1 MHGRRCVFSSSRD
14 LDPVLI
20 AYFSKVDEDQM
31 LQDTLYPD
39 FTTSDH
45 LNLCCLDLTRRGLL
59 SSITAWLDDTA
70 EPNVLWLCGAPGTG
84 KTAIAWSLI
93 AELERQQRSAGE
105 FFFRLNQNWPSQ
117 LWCTLAYKMTK
128 FHPAI
133 KSEVYKAVKRQESGF
148 PRDDIQ
154 LIFDQLIAGPLK
166 SLSARLSNRSPVVL
180 IDGLEQCSQGYANW
194 QALLD
199 TLPQWLNLPSHYK
212 LIITGRPQH
221 DIAKVFEGK
230 DIKRME
236 LFVGDDADYY
246 TNDDVRTY
254 LHYRFAEMRKQD
266 KSIAEYWPDYDAI
279 CKLANHAG
287 GFFKW
292 AALAVDAIKADG
304 DRERHLTTIIEGGT
318 TTTFDS
324 FDEYLEGI
332 LKMAFD
338 NYSSDAFR
346 ATMGTIAL
354 SKQPLTMEDLGHFL
368 QHRFPSPSGVSL
380 EDFCSRLLPI
390 ISIEGENKAI
400 KIRHKAYKDYLID
413 SKRCELHGDAFFID
427 RSKAHRKMT
436 ISCLRIMQQGLK
448 FNICGLKSSYKMNY
462 LVEAIS
468 ALVDR
473 CIPSYLA
480 YACQYW
486 ADHLRG
492 IASSEKRDADIVNL
506 LRNFLNFHL
515 LYWLEALSLLSKSHI
530 ASKSLLIAAEWLEV
544 CGCPLSISDSW
555 ISCIWLTGHGQR
567 PIFNGVRCKP
577 ILSHLCGCHF
587 GKRTSHLF
595 VCLTVCTSIFSGL

>member
-1 MHGRRCVFSSSRD
+1 
-14 LDPVLI
+14 
-20 AYFSKVDEDQM
+20 M
-31 LQDTLYPD
+31 LQDILYPD
-39 FTTSDH
+39 FTPPDQ
-45 LNLCCLDLTRRGLL
+45 LNLCCLDSTRKGLL
-59 SSITAWLDDTA
+59 SSITTWLDDTA

-93 AELERQQRSAGE
+93 AELEILQRSAGE
-105 FFFRLNQNWPSQ
+105 FFFRPNQHLPSQ
-117 LWCTLAYKMTK
+117 LWCTLAYKMAK

-133 KSEVYKAVKRQESGF
+133 KREVHKALKGKEKNF

-154 LIFDQLIAGPLK
+154 LSFDQLIAGPLK
-166 SLSARLSNRSPVVL
+166 CLAARLSTRASRPVVL
-180 IDGLEQCSQGYANW
+180 IDGLEQCTQGYSNW

-199 TLPQWLNLPSHYK
+199 TLPQWLDLPRHYK

-236 LFVGDDADYY
+236 LCVGDDADYY
-246 TNDDVRTY
+246 THEDVRTY
-254 LHYRFAEMRKQD
+254 LNYRFAEMKKQD
-266 KSIAEYWPDYDAI
+266 QSIPDNWPDDDAI
-279 CKLANHAG
+279 SKLVAHTS
-287 GFFKW
+287 GFFQW
-292 AALAVDAIKADG
+292 AALAVDAIQVYG

-324 FDEYLEGI
+324 LDQYLREVLGIAFYGYRSEG
-332 LKMAFD
+332 
-338 NYSSDAFR
+338 FR
-346 ATMGTIAL
+346 AAMGTIVL

-390 ISIEGENKAI
+390 ISIEGDNKAI

-436 ISCLRIMQQGLK
+436 ISCLKIMQQGLK

-462 LVEAIS
+462 QVDDIS
-468 ALVDR
+468 TLANSY
-473 CIPSYLA
+473 IPSYLA
-480 YACQYW
+480 YACQHW

-492 IASSEKRDADIVNL
+492 IVSNEKRDAEIVNL

-515 LYWLEALSLLSKSHI
+515 LYWLEALSLLSISRT
-530 ASKSLLIAAEWLEV
+530 ASKSLLITAEWLEV
-544 CGCPLSISDSW
+544 YGSPLSISDGR

-577 ILSHLCGCHF
+577 ILSRLCGRHLNEC
-587 GKRTSHLF
+587 TSHLF
-595 VCLTVCTSIFSGL
+595 VCLTVCTSIFSSLETIPRSISPDDQSVT

>member
-1 MHGRRCVFSSSRD
+1 
-14 LDPVLI
+14 
-20 AYFSKVDEDQM
+20 M
-31 LQDTLYPD
+31 LQDALYPD

-45 LNLCCLDLTRRGLL
+45 LNLCCLDSTRKKLL
-59 SSITAWLDDTA
+59 SDITAWLDDIA

-105 FFFRLNQNWPSQ
+105 FFFRPNQNWPSQ
-117 LWCTLAYKMTK
+117 LWCTLAYKMAR

-133 KSEVYKAVKRQESGF
+133 KSEVYKALKREESYF
-148 PRDDIQ
+148 PRDEIQ
-154 LIFDQLIAGPLK
+154 LTFDQLIAGPLK
-166 SLSARLSNRSPVVL
+166 CLAARFSSRSPVFL
-180 IDGLEQCSQGYANW
+180 IDGLEQCTQGYSNW

-199 TLPQWLNLPSHYK
+199 TLPQWLNLPRHYK

-236 LFVGDDADYY
+236 LLVGEDADYY
-246 TNDDVRTY
+246 THEDVRTY
-254 LHYRFAEMRKQD
+254 FNYRFAEMRKQD
-266 KSIAEYWPDYDAI
+266 KSIPDNWPDYDAI
-279 CKLANHAG
+279 SKLVTHTS

-292 AALAVDAIKADG
+292 AALAVDAIQAEG
-304 DRERHLTTIIEGGT
+304 DRERHLTTIIENGT
-318 TTTFDS
+318 MTTFVGLDQ
-324 FDEYLEGI
+324 YLDGI
-332 LKMAFD
+332 LRMVFYS
-338 NYSSDAFR
+338 YSSDAFR

-354 SKQPLTMEDLGHFL
+354 SKQPLTMDDLEHFL

-380 EDFCSRLLPI
+380 EDMCSRLLPI
-390 ISIEGENKAI
+390 ISIEGENHAI

-413 SKRCELHGDAFFID
+413 SKRSALYGDAFFID

-436 ISCLRIMQQGLK
+436 ISCLKIMQQGLR
-448 FNICGLKSSYKMNY
+448 FNICGLKSSHKMNDQ
-462 LVEAIS
+462 VEDIS
-468 ALVDR
+468 ALVNR

-480 YACQYW
+480 YACQHW

-492 IASSEKRDADIVNL
+492 IASSEKRDTDIVNL

-515 LYWLEALSLLSKSHI
+515 LYWLEALSLLSRSNI

-544 CGCPLSISDSW
+544 CGSPLS
-555 ISCIWLTGHGQR
+555 T
-567 PIFNGVRCKP
+567 PTV
-577 ILSHLCGCHF
+577 
-587 GKRTSHLF
+587 TSHAF
-595 VCLTVCTSIFSGL
+595 H

>member
-1 MHGRRCVFSSSRD
+1 
-14 LDPVLI
+14 
-20 AYFSKVDEDQM
+20 M
-31 LQDTLYPD
+31 LHDTLYPD
-39 FTTSDH
+39 STTPDH
-45 LNLCCLDLTRRGLL
+45 LNLCCLDSTRKGLL
-59 SSITAWLDDTA
+59 SDITTWLDSDDVA

-84 KTAIAWSLI
+84 KTAVAWSLV

-105 FFFRLNQNWPSQ
+105 FFFRPDQNWPSQ
-117 LWCTLAYKMTK
+117 LWCTLAYKMAK

-133 KSEVYKAVKRQESGF
+133 KSEVYKAVKREESYF

-154 LIFDQLIAGPLK
+154 LTFDRLIAGPLK
-166 SLSARLSNRSPVVL
+166 CLAARLSSRSPVVL
-180 IDGLEQCSQGYANW
+180 IDGLEQCIQGYSNW

-199 TLPQWLNLPSHYK
+199 TLPQWLNLPRHYK

-236 LFVGDDADYY
+236 LLMGEDADYY
-246 TNDDVRTY
+246 THEDVRTY
-254 LHYRFAEMRKQD
+254 LNYRFAEMRKQD
-266 KSIAEYWPDYDAI
+266 KSIQDNWPDYDAI
-279 CKLANHAG
+279 SKLVTHTS

-292 AALAVDAIKADG
+292 AALAVDAIQAEG
-304 DRERHLTTIIEGGT
+304 DRERHLTTIIESGT

-332 LKMAFD
+332 LRMVFN

-354 SKQPLTMEDLGHFL
+354 SKQPLTMEDLEHFL
-368 QHRFPSPSGVSL
+368 QYRFQSPSEVSL
-380 EDFCSRLLPI
+380 EDLCSRLLPI
-390 ISIEGENKAI
+390 ISIEGEHNAI

-413 SKRCELHGDAFFID
+413 SKRCTRYGDTFFID

-462 LVEAIS
+462 DVEDIS
-468 ALVDR
+468 ALVGS

-492 IASSEKRDADIVNL
+492 IASSEKRDTDIVNL

-515 LYWLEALSLLSKSHI
+515 LYWLEALSLLSRSHI

-544 CGCPLSISDSW
+544 
-555 ISCIWLTGHGQR
+555 
-567 PIFNGVRCKP
+567 
-577 ILSHLCGCHF
+577 
-587 GKRTSHLF
+587 
-595 VCLTVCTSIFSGL
+595 